1 MEYQIKTR
9 LIEAYNRYARDRD
22 SKELDPWKIQER
34 DRFLDLL
41 KKERKKTILEIGAG
55 TGKISRF
62 FKDNGFR
69 VITTDMSSE
78 MVSLC
83 REKQLPACVMDFCSI
98 GFPEESFDAVWALNC
113 LLHVPRK
120 ELPEVLKG
128 IRDVL
133 KPEGLLYMGV
143 YGGPDF
149 EGIWEDDYY
158 RPKRF
163 FSFYPDQQIQEIVA
177 RFFQILCFRGIAVG
191 EGKNHFQSMIL
202 RKTE

>member
-1 MEYQIKTR
+1 
-9 LIEAYNRYARDRD
+9 
-22 SKELDPWKIQER
+22 
-34 DRFLDLL
+34 
-41 KKERKKTILEIGAG
+41 
-55 TGKISRF
+55 
-62 FKDNGFR
+62 
-69 VITTDMSSE
+69 
-78 MVSLC
+78 
-83 REKQLPACVMDFCSI
+83 
-98 GFPEESFDAVWALNC
+98 
-113 LLHVPRK
+113 VPRK

-177 RFFQILCFRGIAVG
+177 RFFQILYFRGIAVG